1 MASHAAA
8 TCPVCHEGVL
18 VHFTPGYP
26 GRWYAR
32 NGDPGNPPEPPE
44 LFDMDGHE
52 HEAQCLDDD
61 DLYNKVLDS
70 IEPPEEPEYEYE
82 PPDDDALDYKDRRD
96 REDW

>member
-1 MASHAAA
+1 
-8 TCPVCHEGVL
+8 
-18 VHFTPGYP
+18 
-26 GRWYAR
+26 
-32 NGDPGNPPEPPE
+32 
-44 LFDMDGHE
+44 MDGHE